1 MSHGSAADTAVS
13 AEAADVARR
22 SQWPSSPCASRSLC
36 SSSAARR
43 VSSSE
48 RAIKARRH
56 LPILH
61 DTASASAGATS
72 VRIANRPG
80 VSMGSSGVEDARPL
94 HPAAYTRDT
103 GKIALGDSFV
113 VRVLYACR
121 QRTRA
126 LEKREGR
133 WRSTESTL
141 RCSCTLGAPP
151 APSFPRRFS
160 NALSASPGAFF
171 FAASA
176 SEAGSS
182 LGTGRPRT
190 GRRTSARPRRR
201 RHPFARTDSRT

>member
-1 MSHGSAADTAVS
+1 MRRSAVTMSHGSAADTAVS

-61 DTASASAGATS
+61 HTASASAGATS

-126 LEKREGR
+126 LEKR
-133 WRSTESTL
+133 
-141 RCSCTLGAPP
+141 
-151 APSFPRRFS
+151 PSFLQRFS
-160 NALSASPGAFF
+160 SAFSASPGAFF

-190 GRRTSARPRRR
+190 GRRTSARPPLR
-201 RHPFARTDSRT
+201 RHPYARTDSRT

>member
-1 MSHGSAADTAVS
+1 MRRSAVTTSHGSAADTAVS

-43 VSSSE
+43 ASSSE

-61 DTASASAGATS
+61 HTASASAGATS

-113 VRVLYACR
+113 VRVLYACG
-121 QRTRA
+121 QR
-126 LEKREGR
+126 RER
-133 WRSTESTL
+133 WKS
-141 RCSCTLGAPP
+141 
-151 APSFPRRFS
+151 
-160 NALSASPGAFF
+160 ALSASSCAFF

-176 SEAGSS
+176 ASASEAESS
-182 LGTGRPRT
+182 PGTGRPRT
-190 GRRTSARPRRR
+190 GRRTSARPPLR
-201 RHPFARTDSRT
+201 RHPYARTDSRT